1 MNGARLEYEM
11 KIRKV
16 SVLDICKAIGMS
28 RSAFYRKK
36 TGKSQ
41 FTQGEITAIVKYLHL
56 ETSMGIF
63 FDEEVS

>member
-16 SVLDICKAIGMS
+16 SVSEICEAIGIS

-36 TGKSQ
+36 SGKSQ
-41 FTQGEITAIVKYLHL
+41 FTQGEIAAVVKYLHL
-56 ETSMGIF
+56 ETPMGIF
-63 FDEEVS
+63 FDAEVS